1 MEEYELYIER
11 AKRAYRAFLV
21 LRKEGLL
28 EDAASRGYYAILHLS
43 RALLVKRGESIPKTH
58 AGLISKMWALRDSL
72 GVSKELIS
80 AIARIQ
86 SLRERGDYGVIPSIS
101 EDELRAIDQ
110 VYRELLIALGEENA

>member
-1 MEEYELYIER
+1 LEEYELYIER